1 MNLTKPQKLVYDMEK
16 FAGGA
21 IAVICGSMLIRGK
34 KDLSEIKQAVN
45 EIYRINDAL
54 RIRIKEE
61 HGKTSQDIKKYEERE
76 INVLHFENKTELD
89 TYGEIY
95 AKKPFD
101 FYGNLCEIHIVIL
114 PEQ

>member
-1 MNLTKPQKLVYDMEK
+1 MYHKVGVYMNLTKPQKLVYDMEK

-61 HGKTSQDIKKYEERE
+61 HGRTG
-76 INVLHFENKTELD
+76 NKRT
-89 TYGEIY
+89 
-95 AKKPFD
+95 PF
-101 FYGNLCEIHIVIL
+101 
-114 PEQ
+114 